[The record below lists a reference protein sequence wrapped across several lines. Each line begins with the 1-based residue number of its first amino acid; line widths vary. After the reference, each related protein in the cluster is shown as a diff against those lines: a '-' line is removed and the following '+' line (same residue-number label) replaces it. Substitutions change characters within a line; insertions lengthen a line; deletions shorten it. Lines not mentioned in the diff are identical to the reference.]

1 MRKRFSIRNK
11 ALYLSVILALSLLS
25 FAGCGAQSAP
35 DAPSAS
41 VITGGTTGEDVSAA
55 AEDEVLS
62 AGEAFELIDRLIS
75 SDVAHGFPGAQLAVM
90 KDGVFIF
97 EGAWGSTNAYHPD
110 GTPKTDSAPVTAE
123 TLFDLASITKMFA
136 VNYAVQKLV
145 TDGMLD
151 LDTRVVDILDAPF
164 SDNTLM
170 YDRLDT
176 DADTMR
182 AWKERITV
190 RNLLQHEAGMPPD
203 PRSFSQY
210 MEVAMGPHT
219 REDVLQS
226 LFRVPLRYEPGTETL
241 YSDLDYMLLC
251 FIVERVTGSALDDYL
266 RETFFKPLGL
276 SHITY
281 NPLQNGFSAD
291 GIAATEL
298 NGNTR
303 DGYVSHAGIRT
314 YTLQGEV
321 HDENAFHAMDGVSGH
336 AGLFANAHDLAVLAS
351 LMMTGEHDSTRF
363 FSRDILEQFTA
374 PKSADEPEWGI
385 GWWRADG
392 GKRPGFFSA
401 YASESAIGH
410 NGWTG
415 TQVIIDPAEQ
425 LVIVY
430 LTNRINSPVTNP
442 EKDLER
448 FDGSYYTAGANA
460 FVPSVLYRS
469 ALTAGAVP
477 RDELIPVV
485 EAFARSSFSLLPDG
499 VTPESDHPAVKNAE
513 SKLALFSQYAEESGE
528 ATDTEKAAHLAAEWK
543 RSSPETGDPF
553 RWDET
558 VRNGD
563 TRFDAYIPQLSGKRV
578 ALFTN
583 HTGMVYDGQSE
594 QHILDVLTE
603 RDVNVTAV
611 FAPEHGIRG
620 DADAGG
626 QVEDTVDE
634 KTGVPVYSLYRDGRT
649 QMPSAEQADRFDVLV
664 VDIQDVGVRFYTY
677 YLTMFD
683 LMDTCAAH
691 GKQMMVLDRANPNGF
706 YVDGPTLREEL
717 HSGVGRL
724 PLPVVHGM
732 TLGELAGMINGE
744 GWLSAG
750 KDALDLTV
758 IPCENYTHSMKPYI
772 PVAPSPNL
780 KDMRALYL
788 YPSTALFENTAV
800 SVGRGTEEPFVVFGS
815 PYLASVAAYD
825 FTFTPQS
832 MPGAS
837 DPPFLNETCYGK
849 RLRGM
854 SFGRL
859 TGGSIDV
866 SYVVDAYRAMQEA
879 YPGIDFFGAP
889 DAAGHYWIDY
899 LCGTERVR
907 NMITEGKS
915 ADEVRADWMED
926 VALFKKQRQPYLLYE
941 E

>member
-1 MRKRFSIRNK
+1 MRIHAVARNK
-11 ALYLSVILALSLLS
+11 PFCLVTLLALAFFS
-25 FAGCGAQSAP
+25 FAGCASQP
-35 DAPSAS
+35 EINPPTAS
-41 VITGGTTGEDVSAA
+41 VISGDTDSDPPETAA
-55 AEDEVLS
+55 RDESLS
-62 AGEAFELIDRLIS
+62 AKDSFELVDRLIT
-75 SDVAHGFPGAQLAVM
+75 SDVAYGFPGAQLAVM
-90 KDGVFIF
+90 KDGAFVF
-97 EGAWGSTNAYHPD
+97 EGAWGSVNAYHPD
-110 GTPKTDSAPVTAE
+110 GMPKTDSAPVTAG

-145 TDGMLD
+145 TDGLLD
-151 LDTRVVDILDAPF
+151 LDAKAADLLGAAF
-164 SDNTLM
+164 AQSTLM
-170 YDRLDT
+170 YDWLDT
-176 DADTMR
+176 DEETMR

-210 MEVAMGPHT
+210 MEIAMGPHG
-219 REDVLQS
+219 REDILQS
-226 LFRVPLRYEPGTETL
+226 LFRIPLRYEPGTETL

-251 FIVERVTGSALDDYL
+251 FIVENVTGSALDDYL
-266 RETFFKPLGL
+266 RETFFEPLGL

-314 YTLQGEV
+314 DTLQGEV

-336 AGLFANAHDLAVLAS
+336 AGMFANAHDLAILAS
-351 LMMTGEHDSTRF
+351 LMISGEHDGMRF
-363 FSRDILEQFTA
+363 FSPEVLEQFTA
-374 PKSADEPEWGI
+374 PKSAEEPEWGI
-385 GWWRADG
+385 GWWRSGG
-392 GKRPGFFSA
+392 GKRPGFFGA

-430 LTNRINSPVTNP
+430 LTNRINSPVTDP
-442 EKDLER
+442 ERDLER
-448 FDGSYYTAGANA
+448 FDGSFYTAGANA
-460 FVPSVLYRS
+460 FVPSILYRS
-469 ALTAGAVP
+469 DLTAGAVS
-477 RDELIPVV
+477 RDELMPIV

-499 VTPESDHPAVKNAE
+499 VTPEDGHPAVKNAE
-513 SKLALFSQYAEESGE
+513 SKLALFRQYAEESGE
-528 ATDTEKAAHLAAEWK
+528 AADAETAAQLASEWK

-553 RWDET
+553 AWDET
-558 VRNGD
+558 VKNGD
-563 TRFDAYIPQLSGKRV
+563 TQYEAYVPLLSGKRV

-583 HTGMVYDGQSE
+583 HTGVVYDGQSE
-594 QHILDVLTE
+594 RHILDVLTE

-626 QVEDTVDE
+626 HVEDTVDE
-634 KTGVPVYSLYRDGRT
+634 QTGVPVYSLYRDGRT
-649 QMPSAEQADRFDVLV
+649 QMPSAEQADEFDVLV

-706 YVDGPTLREEL
+706 YVDGPVLREEL
-717 HSGVGRL
+717 YSGVGRL
-724 PLPVVHGM
+724 PIPVVHGM
-732 TLGELAGMINGE
+732 TLGELAQMINGE

-780 KDMRALYL
+780 KDMRAVYL

-825 FTFTPQS
+825 FAFTPQS
-832 MPGAS
+832 MTGAS

-859 TGGSIDV
+859 TEGRIDISHV
-866 SYVVDAYRAMQEA
+866 IDAYAAMRQTR
-879 YPGIDFFGAP
+879 PDIDFFGTP
-889 DAAGHYWIDY
+889 GGNGYYWIDY

-907 NMITEGKS
+907 NMITEGKG